1 MCKRNSTLLVAI
13 AILLVAFAGCKKKE
27 PKGNIEKQW
36 DATPLVEGN
45 IPLPLSMVIKGVMLD
60 ISYTQKGYMITALKI
75 PMLAAMKGMPENTY
89 FYQGESVII
98 GNSELLSTVNKIKIV
113 KKDDTSGEI
122 SLAIT
127 DDMDTPIDMAKIS
140 YKKLGVSSGIFST
153 SIFSNDRQI
162 KEATLETFPERIKL
176 VKIDDI
182 EKELIALLG
191 YLPLAPRPTDE

>member
-1 MCKRNSTLLVAI
+1 MCKRNGTLLVAI

-36 DATPLVEGN
+36 DATPLVEGD
-45 IPLPLSMVIKGVMLD
+45 IPLPLSVVIKGVMLD
-60 ISYTQKGYMITALKI
+60 VSYTQKGYMITALKI

-122 SLAIT
+122 SVAFT
-127 DDMDTPIDMAKIS
+127 DDMDMPIDMAKIS
-140 YKKLGVSSGIFST
+140 YKKLGVSSGVFST

>member
-1 MCKRNSTLLVAI
+1 MCKRNGTLLVAI

-36 DATPLVEGN
+36 DATPLVEGD
-45 IPLPLSMVIKGVMLD
+45 IPLPLSVVIKGVMLD

-122 SLAIT
+122 SLTIT
-127 DDMDTPIDMAKIS
+127 DDTDTPIDMAKIS

>member
-1 MCKRNSTLLVAI
+1 MCKRNGTLLVAI

-36 DATPLVEGN
+36 DATPLIEGD
-45 IPLPLSMVIKGVMLD
+45 IPLPLSVVIKGVMLD

-75 PMLAAMKGMPENTY
+75 PMLAAMKGLPENTY
-89 FYQGESVII
+89 FYQEESVII

-122 SLAIT
+122 SVAFT
-127 DDMDTPIDMAKIS
+127 DDMDMPIDIAKIS

-191 YLPLAPRPTDE
+191 YLPLAPQPTDE

>member
-1 MCKRNSTLLVAI
+1 MCKRNGTLLVAI

-36 DATPLVEGN
+36 DATPLVEGD
-45 IPLPLSMVIKGVMLD
+45 IPLPLSVVIKGVMLD

-113 KKDDTSGEI
+113 KKNDTSGEI
-122 SLAIT
+122 SVAFT
-127 DDMDTPIDMAKIS
+127 DDMDMPIDMAKIS

>member
-1 MCKRNSTLLVAI
+1 MCKRNGTLLVAI
-13 AILLVAFAGCKKKE
+13 AILLIAFAGCKKKE

-36 DATPLVEGN
+36 DATPLVEGD
-45 IPLPLSMVIKGVMLD
+45 IPLPLSVVIKGVMLD

-127 DDMDTPIDMAKIS
+127 DDTDTPMDIAKIS

>member
-36 DATPLVEGN
+36 DATPLVEGD
-45 IPLPLSMVIKGVMLD
+45 IPLPLSVVIKGVMLD

-122 SLAIT
+122 SVAFT
-127 DDMDTPIDMAKIS
+127 DDMDMPIDMAKIS

>member
-1 MCKRNSTLLVAI
+1 MCKRNGTLLVAI

-36 DATPLVEGN
+36 DATPLVEGD
-45 IPLPLSMVIKGVMLD
+45 IPLPLSVVIKGVMLD

-122 SLAIT
+122 SVAFT
-127 DDMDTPIDMAKIS
+127 DDTDMPIDIAKIS

>member
-1 MCKRNSTLLVAI
+1 MCKRNGTLLVAI

-45 IPLPLSMVIKGVMLD
+45 IPLPLSVVIKGVMLD

-122 SLAIT
+122 SVAFT
-127 DDMDTPIDMAKIS
+127 DDTDTPIDMAKIS
-140 YKKLGVSSGIFST
+140 YRKLGVSSGIFST
-153 SIFSNDRQI
+153 AIFSKDKQI
-162 KEATLETFPERIKL
+162 KEATLETFPEKIKL

-182 EKELIALLG
+182 ENELIALLG
-191 YLPLAPRPTDE
+191 NLPLVPRPTDE

>member
-1 MCKRNSTLLVAI
+1 MCKRNGTLLVAI
-13 AILLVAFAGCKKKE
+13 VILLIAFAGCKKKE

-36 DATPLVEGN
+36 NATPLVEGD
-45 IPLPLSMVIKGVMLD
+45 IPLPLSVVIKGVMLD

-127 DDMDTPIDMAKIS
+127 DDTDTPIDMAKIS

>member
-1 MCKRNSTLLVAI
+1 MCKRNGTLLVAI
-13 AILLVAFAGCKKKE
+13 AILLIAFAGCKKKE

-36 DATPLVEGN
+36 DATPLVEGD
-45 IPLPLSMVIKGVMLD
+45 IPLPLSVVIKGVMLD

-122 SLAIT
+122 SLTIT
-127 DDMDTPIDMAKIS
+127 DDTDTPIDMAKIS

>member
-1 MCKRNSTLLVAI
+1 MCKRNGTLLVAI
-13 AILLVAFAGCKKKE
+13 AILLIAFAGCKKKE

-45 IPLPLSMVIKGVMLD
+45 IPLPLSVVIKGVMLD

-122 SLAIT
+122 NLTIT
-127 DDMDTPIDMAKIS
+127 DDTDTPIDMAKIS

>member
-1 MCKRNSTLLVAI
+1 MCKRNGTLLVAI

-36 DATPLVEGN
+36 DATPLVEGD
-45 IPLPLSMVIKGVMLD
+45 IPLPLSVVIKGVMLD

-75 PMLAAMKGMPENTY
+75 PMLAAMKGLPENTY
-89 FYQGESVII
+89 FYQGESVIV

-122 SLAIT
+122 SVAFT
-127 DDMDTPIDMAKIS
+127 DDMDMPIDIAKIS

-162 KEATLETFPERIKL
+162 KEATLETFPEKIKL

>member
-1 MCKRNSTLLVAI
+1 MCKRNSTLLIAI

-36 DATPLVEGN
+36 NATPLVEGN
-45 IPLPLSMVIKGVMLD
+45 IPLPMALVIKGVMLD

-75 PMLAAMKGMPENTY
+75 PMLAAMKGLPENTY
-89 FYQGESVII
+89 FYQEESVII

-127 DDMDTPIDMAKIS
+127 DDTDTPIDMAKIS
-140 YKKLGVSSGIFST
+140 YKKLGISSVTFST
-153 SIFSNDRQI
+153 AIFSNDRQI

>member
-45 IPLPLSMVIKGVMLD
+45 IPLPLSVVIKGVMLD

-127 DDMDTPIDMAKIS
+127 DDTDTPIDMAKIS

-191 YLPLAPRPTDE
+191 YLPLAPQPTDE

>member
-1 MCKRNSTLLVAI
+1 MCKRNGTLLVAI

-45 IPLPLSMVIKGVMLD
+45 IPLPLSVVIKGVMLD

-122 SLAIT
+122 SVAFT
-127 DDMDTPIDMAKIS
+127 DDMDMPIDIAKIS

-191 YLPLAPRPTDE
+191 YLPLAPQPTDE

>member
-1 MCKRNSTLLVAI
+1 MCKRNGTLLVAI
-13 AILLVAFAGCKKKE
+13 VILLIAFAGCKKKE

-45 IPLPLSMVIKGVMLD
+45 IPLPLSVVIKGVMLD

-122 SLAIT
+122 GLAIT
-127 DDMDTPIDMAKIS
+127 DDTDTPIDMAKIS

>member
-1 MCKRNSTLLVAI
+1 MCKRNSTLLIAI
-13 AILLVAFAGCKKKE
+13 AILLIAFAGCKKKE

-36 DATPLVEGN
+36 DATPLVEGD
-45 IPLPLSMVIKGVMLD
+45 IPLALSVVIKGVMLD

-127 DDMDTPIDMAKIS
+127 DDTDTPIDMAKIS

-191 YLPLAPRPTDE
+191 YLPLAPQPTDE

>member
-1 MCKRNSTLLVAI
+1 MCS
-13 AILLVAFAGCKKKE
+13 
-27 PKGNIEKQW
+27 
-36 DATPLVEGN
+36 
-45 IPLPLSMVIKGVMLD
+45 LS
-60 ISYTQKGYMITALKI
+60 
-75 PMLAAMKGMPENTY
+75 
-89 FYQGESVII
+89 
-98 GNSELLSTVNKIKIV
+98 
-113 KKDDTSGEI
+113 
-122 SLAIT
+122 
-127 DDMDTPIDMAKIS
+127 DMDAPIDIAKIS

>member
-1 MCKRNSTLLVAI
+1 MCKRNGTLLVAI

-36 DATPLVEGN
+36 DATPLVEGD
-45 IPLPLSMVIKGVMLD
+45 IPLPLSLVIKGVMLD

-75 PMLAAMKGMPENTY
+75 PMLAALKGMPENTY

-127 DDMDTPIDMAKIS
+127 DDTDTPIDMAKIS

>member
-1 MCKRNSTLLVAI
+1 MCKRNGTLLVAI
-13 AILLVAFAGCKKKE
+13 AILLIAFAGCKKKE

-45 IPLPLSMVIKGVMLD
+45 IPLPLSVVIKGVMLD

-127 DDMDTPIDMAKIS
+127 DDSDTPIDMAKIS

-153 SIFSNDRQI
+153 SIFSNNRQI

>member
-1 MCKRNSTLLVAI
+1 MCKRNGTLLVAI

-45 IPLPLSMVIKGVMLD
+45 IPLPLSVVIKGVMLD

-127 DDMDTPIDMAKIS
+127 DDTDTPIDMAKIS
-140 YKKLGVSSGIFST
+140 YRKLGVSSGIFST
-153 SIFSNDRQI
+153 AIFSNDRQI

-191 YLPLAPRPTDE
+191 YLPLAPQPTDE

>member
-45 IPLPLSMVIKGVMLD
+45 IPLPLSVVIKGVMLD

-122 SLAIT
+122 SVAFT
-127 DDMDTPIDMAKIS
+127 DDTDTPIDMAKIS

-191 YLPLAPRPTDE
+191 YLSLAPRPTDE

>member
-1 MCKRNSTLLVAI
+1 MCKRNGTLLVAI

-36 DATPLVEGN
+36 DATPLVEGD
-45 IPLPLSMVIKGVMLD
+45 IPLPLSVVIKGVMLD

-122 SLAIT
+122 SVAFT
-127 DDMDTPIDMAKIS
+127 DDMDMPIDIAKIS

-191 YLPLAPRPTDE
+191 YLPLAPRPTNE

>member
-1 MCKRNSTLLVAI
+1 MCKRNSTLLIAI

-45 IPLPLSMVIKGVMLD
+45 IPLPMALVIKGVMLD

-127 DDMDTPIDMAKIS
+127 DDTDTPIDMAKIS

-153 SIFSNDRQI
+153 AIFSKDKQI
-162 KEATLETFPERIKL
+162 KEATLETFPEKIKL

-182 EKELIALLG
+182 ENELIALLG
-191 YLPLAPRPTDE
+191 NLPLAPLPTDE

>member
-45 IPLPLSMVIKGVMLD
+45 IPLPLSVVIKGVMLD

-127 DDMDTPIDMAKIS
+127 DDSDTPIDMAKIS

>member
-1 MCKRNSTLLVAI
+1 MCKRNGTLLVAI

-36 DATPLVEGN
+36 DATPLVEGD
-45 IPLPLSMVIKGVMLD
+45 IPLPLSVVIKGVMLD
-60 ISYTQKGYMITALKI
+60 VSYTQKGYMITALKI

-122 SLAIT
+122 SVAFT
-127 DDMDTPIDMAKIS
+127 DDMDMPIDMAKIS
-140 YKKLGVSSGIFST
+140 YKKLGVSSGVFST

-191 YLPLAPRPTDE
+191 NLPFAPRPTDE

>member
-1 MCKRNSTLLVAI
+1 MCKRNGTLLVAI
-13 AILLVAFAGCKKKE
+13 AILLIAFAGCKKKE

-45 IPLPLSMVIKGVMLD
+45 IPLPLSVVIKGVMLD

-127 DDMDTPIDMAKIS
+127 DDTDTPIDMAKIS

>member
-1 MCKRNSTLLVAI
+1 MCKRNGTLLVAI
-13 AILLVAFAGCKKKE
+13 VILLVAFAGCKKKE

-36 DATPLVEGN
+36 DATPLVEGD
-45 IPLPLSMVIKGVMLD
+45 IPLPLSLVIKGVMLD

-75 PMLAAMKGMPENTY
+75 PMLAALKGMPENTY

-127 DDMDTPIDMAKIS
+127 DDTDTPIDMAKIS

>member
-36 DATPLVEGN
+36 DATPLVEGD
-45 IPLPLSMVIKGVMLD
+45 IPLPLSVVIKGVMLD

-113 KKDDTSGEI
+113 KKNDTSGEI
-122 SLAIT
+122 SVAFT
-127 DDMDTPIDMAKIS
+127 DDMDMPIDMAKIS

>member
-45 IPLPLSMVIKGVMLD
+45 IPLPMALVIKGVMLD

-127 DDMDTPIDMAKIS
+127 DDTDTPIDMAKIS